1 MTVTYFYVAACATTS
16 HGGIYRF
23 ELENDGTVRLAA
35 FSPIAG
41 CNYLAFSPDRKYLY
55 STCLIGEAGGVAAF
69 KINTDLSLAKLN
81 IMPSDGL
88 STCHLTTD
96 ASGRFLYCANYR
108 TGTFTEF
115 ELNSDGSI
123 KRKTKLIAHHG
134 CGPNKERQEC
144 AHVHFTGLTPDKK
157 HLCVVDLGID
167 AVKVYPLDSEEG
179 VNEDSP
185 AVCDIRPEGEGP
197 RHLVFNQK
205 GDTAYLLNELASS
218 VSKLGYSHGN
228 LTQMKTWSALPDG
241 FKGNTKA
248 SAIRLSFDG
257 HWLLASNRG
266 CDSIAVFRVL
276 PNGDLIHAG
285 FYPVWGES
293 PRDFDFIGDG
303 SLLAITNENTDNMVI
318 CGFDANTGAVSK
330 AKQFFSLPR
339 PLCVLH
345 S

>member
-1 MTVTYFYVAACATTS
+1 
-16 HGGIYRF
+16 
-23 ELENDGTVRLAA
+23 
-35 FSPIAG
+35 
-41 CNYLAFSPDRKYLY
+41 
-55 STCLIGEAGGVAAF
+55 
-69 KINTDLSLAKLN
+69 
-81 IMPSDGL
+81 
-88 STCHLTTD
+88 
-96 ASGRFLYCANYR
+96 
-108 TGTFTEF
+108 
-115 ELNSDGSI
+115 
-123 KRKTKLIAHHG
+123 
-134 CGPNKERQEC
+134 
-144 AHVHFTGLTPDKK
+144 
-157 HLCVVDLGID
+157 
-167 AVKVYPLDSEEG
+167 
-179 VNEDSP
+179 
-185 AVCDIRPEGEGP
+185 
-197 RHLVFNQK
+197 
-205 GDTAYLLNELASS
+205 

-330 AKQFFSLPR
+330 AKQFFQPASPAVCSAQLTSR
-339 PLCVLH
+339 LCQKRLGV
-345 S
+345 